1 MTRHPAHIAFLPGFL
16 LLALSADFL
25 FGQETEK
32 PAPKDGTITAV
43 KGQPITIEL
52 TSDARTRASVVEFLI
67 RDFPLSGD
75 LGALISRGEDRTKAS
90 ITYTALQDTAATA
103 DSFTYAVRYPGGL
116 WSTKGKVTIKL
127 VASEP
132 AIGATAEVDFGRV
145 MLGQSE
151 TRDIFLSNS
160 GNATYRN
167 QIRLAPP
174 FSLQD
179 PENGL
184 LDLAIG
190 GQKVVKV
197 RFTPVAEG
205 PANLNLVFFR
215 NDGGSTVLRGAGYA
229 PFSLAG
235 NEITLRWEEKSRTR
249 LGAIGITGIA
259 PKLLAASAQSAD
271 PRLRTNGA
279 DGALILKPGETTDL
293 QVYLPSDDVRPFEG
307 SIEIAVGD
315 YKLPVTVKAA
325 VAPAYLVVENAGKDA
340 GDRVIDFGS
349 IKPGGVAQ
357 GSFQLRNAGG
367 TVCKVNFN
375 TGAPFSILA
384 AGGRATLDPGETEAF
399 AIRAAAP
406 DHSPG
411 PYEGALKIESD
422 SGQIIPV
429 TLRALFLTGENVASA
444 MSANPSSFAPSLA
457 VGANAASA
465 DPAAATGAPP
475 AGAANAAPRRSTPEE
490 EQRAIEEMEKLRSP
504 LGFITLPTVE
514 RRIDP
519 NVPPV
524 AGESMKLIEDGTG
537 HLTVGWQPPVG
548 STGDF
553 EIEMRMMRQKDQN
566 SPLESVWVPHHDVKF
581 LPDDSGQMAA
591 DIRGLAPDRT
601 YEFRLFTLGP
611 GGGVSQ
617 PLPFVAKTQIPLD
630 WTWIYISFALLV
642 LGGLGFFVWR
652 RWGIVIQRTSL
663 FQRMRDQIGDLF
675 G

>member
-1 MTRHPAHIAFLPGFL
+1 MTRRPAHITFSFGCL

-25 FGQETEK
+25 IGQETEK
-32 PAPKDGTITAV
+32 PSPKDGTVTAV
-43 KGQPITIEL
+43 KGQPVTIEL

-75 LGALISRGEDRTKAS
+75 LGALVSRGEDRTKAA
-90 ITYTALQDTAATA
+90 ITYTPLQDTAATA

-132 AIGATAEVDFGRV
+132 AIGATAEADFGKV
-145 MLGQSE
+145 MIGQSE

-174 FSLQD
+174 FSIED

-215 NDGGSTVLRGAGYA
+215 NDGGSTVLRGSGYA
-229 PFSLAG
+229 PFSLAVS
-235 NEITLRWEEKSRTR
+235 EVTLRWEEKSRTR
-249 LGAIGITGIA
+249 LGTIGVTGIA
-259 PKLLAASAQSAD
+259 PKLLAASVQSSD
-271 PRLRTNGA
+271 PRLQAGA
-279 DGALILKPGETTDL
+279 PGGTLILKPGETADL
-293 QVYLPSDDVRPFEG
+293 PVYLPADDVRPFEG
-307 SIEIAVGD
+307 AIEIAVGE
-315 YKLPVTVKAA
+315 YKLPVMVKAA
-325 VAPAYLVVENAGKDA
+325 VAPAYLVVENAGNDA

-367 TVCKVNFN
+367 TACKVNFN
-375 TGAPFSILA
+375 TSAPFSILA
-384 AGGRATLDPGETEAF
+384 AGGRATLDPGESEAF
-399 AIRAAAP
+399 AIRVAAP

-411 PYEGALKIESD
+411 PYEGALKIEAD

-429 TLRALFLTGENVASA
+429 TLRAVFLTGENVASA
-444 MSANPSSFAPSLA
+444 MSANPGTFAPSFA
-457 VGANAASA
+457 VGPNAAGTT
-465 DPAAATGAPP
+465 PAAAAAPP
-475 AGAANAAPRRSTPEE
+475 GPAPRRPTPEE

-524 AGESMKLIEDGTG
+524 ARDSMKLIEDGTG
-537 HLTVGWQPPVG
+537 HLTVGWTPPVG

-566 SPLESVWVPHHDVKF
+566 SPLESVWVPHHDVQF
-581 LPDDSGQMAA
+581 LPDGSGQMAA
-591 DIRGLAPDRT
+591 DIRGLAPNRT
-601 YEFRLFTLGP
+601 YEFRLFTLGQ
-611 GGGVSQ
+611 GGEVSA
-617 PLPFVAKTQIPLD
+617 PLPFVAKTQMPLD
-630 WTWIYISFALLV
+630 WTWIYISFGLLL
-642 LGGLGFFVWR
+642 LGSVGYFGWR
-652 RWGIVIQRTSL
+652 RWGAGLQQTTV
-663 FQRMRDQIGDLF
+663 FQRLRDQMGDLF